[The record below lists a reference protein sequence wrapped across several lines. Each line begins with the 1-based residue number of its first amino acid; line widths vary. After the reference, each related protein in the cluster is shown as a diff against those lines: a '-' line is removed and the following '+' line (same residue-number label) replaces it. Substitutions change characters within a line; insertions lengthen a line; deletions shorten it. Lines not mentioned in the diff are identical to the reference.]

1 MTLQQQQQPGVV
13 LGSEPRPIMP
23 VVSVGSVG
31 VATSQ
36 INQVQQPPMSA
47 VQQLPL
53 SVQNYYHVMY
63 TPLLRIYIYIL

>member
-13 LGSEPRPIMP
+13 LGSEARPIMP

-31 VATSQ
+31 VAATSQ

-53 SVQNYYHVMY
+53 PVQNYYHVMY
-63 TPLLRIYIYIL
+63 TLLLRI